1 MVNLKIMNDSLKN
14 IQSHKIPPLGGG
26 GASISE
32 KILSH
37 KAGYQVKAGDLCIVP
52 VDGCMATDTTA
63 PLAIKAFKEMGG
75 EKLFDAH
82 KFHLIIDHAAPAP
95 NERIANLHNLMRQFA
110 KEYGCSLYDIGSGIC
125 HQVMVDNNKVKPGD
139 IFMGA
144 DSHTPTYG
152 ALNAFACGVGSTDL
166 AAVMLTG
173 KIWLKVPTSIRV
185 NINGTIQNG
194 VSAKDIVLEV
204 VKQLT
209 ISGATYQAV
218 EYHGEVVEKMT
229 LSQRMVLCNMVA
241 EMGAKTGLCTP
252 KGLSKNDFADGSV
265 FYDADEHALY
275 SKILNIDAS
284 IINSKIAIPNSP
296 DNVVDTATCKGI
308 KINYAFIGTCT
319 NGRLDDLQEAA
330 KVLKG
335 KKIAAGVRMVVAPAS
350 RLTLIEALKDG
361 TIQTL
366 IEAGATIINS
376 GCGPCVGS
384 HEGVPGDDEV
394 VISTANRNF
403 KGRMGNPNAKIYLAS
418 PHTVALSAL
427 YGEITND

>member
-1 MVNLKIMNDSLKN
+1 MPQTI
-14 IQSHKIPPLGGG
+14 
-26 GASISE
+26 AE
-32 KILSH
+32 KILSNH
-37 KAGYQVKAGDLCIVP
+37 AGKKVYAGELCIVP

-75 EKLFDAH
+75 TQLADKN

-95 NERIANLHNLMRQFA
+95 NERIANLHTLMRNFA

-125 HQVMVDNNKVKPGD
+125 HQVMVDNQKVKPGD

-173 KIWLKVPTSIRV
+173 KIWLKVPQSIKV
-185 NINGTIQNG
+185 ILHGKKLQPG
-194 VSAKDIVLEV
+194 VSGKDLVLEV

-209 ISGATYQAV
+209 ISGATYQSV
-218 EYHGEVVEKMT
+218 EYHGEAVEQLS

-241 EMGAKTGLCTP
+241 EMGAKTGIVSP
-252 KGLSKNDFADGSV
+252 KGLQLPYAFNPI
-265 FYDADEHALY
+265 DADDDALY
-275 SKILNIDAS
+275 SRIIDIDAAA
-284 IINSKIAIPNSP
+284 IQPKIAIPNSP
-296 DNVVDTATCKGI
+296 DDVHDVQKYVGT

-319 NGRLDDLQEAA
+319 NGRLDDLQAAA
-330 KVLKG
+330 KILKG
-335 KKIAAGVRMVVAPAS
+335 QKIAEGVRMVIAPAS
-350 RLTLIEALKDG
+350 KQVLIDALQDG

-384 HEGVPGDDEV
+384 HEGVPGDGEI
-394 VISTANRNF
+394 VISAANRNF
-403 KGRMGNPNAKIYLAS
+403 KGRMGNPNASIYLAS
-418 PHTVALSAL
+418 PATVAMSAL
-427 YGEITND
+427 YGQITNP